1 MFSPGTAKDPLGQA
15 IFDRPV
21 RIQSMNPTVQAKA
34 KVVVAQRLGHE
45 RLNTRLG

>member
-34 KVVVAQRLGHE
+34 KVVAQRLGHE